1 MDKLIKIDELVLNPA
16 NPRTITEFMQDKLT
30 QSLLLSPW
38 MMAIKPMQVDSDG
51 VIWSGNAR
59 CTSLRQILTMD
70 EESIEDMLSQQTV
83 YRNMEEE
90 AQKNLLKYWK
100 KWQKK
105 PEVPCRLL
113 ENFSESEKRELL
125 IKDNLHVGEDD
136 TEMLR
141 KFFDRDLIQDFF
153 GTVSWDLYDYAD
165 KINDGGAGIN
175 ANKLKLFKCGY
186 VEFYLTDSEY
196 DKLVELAEKFKS
208 EHGDSLEGF
217 LAYILGDNE
226 LLESILES
234 KYYEESGDDN
244 INTEESS
251 EEE

>member
-1 MDKLIKIDELVLNPA
+1 
-16 NPRTITEFMQDKLT
+16 
-30 QSLLLSPW
+30 
-38 MMAIKPMQVDSDG
+38 
-51 VIWSGNAR
+51 
-59 CTSLRQILTMD
+59 
-70 EESIEDMLSQQTV
+70 MLSQQTV

-100 KWQKK
+100 KWQKN

-226 LLESILES
+226 LLENILES
-234 KYYEESGDDN
+234 KYYEESENDD